1 MRVLTLLVAK
11 DLRRRFRAPL
21 GLLIVLSFPVVFA
34 LLIALSFGS
43 RGERVP
49 KIRLLVENQDEGMA
63 ANVIMSALTSKQMA
77 AYVDVEV
84 VGAEGRGRIEKGE
97 ASALLR
103 IPQGFTQNVL
113 DGKPASLA
121 LVRNPAEGILPE
133 IAEQLTRVLVDVL
146 DAGSH
151 VLREPLQEIRST
163 RQSQTGAVTDEAVI
177 RISLGVKRSLE
188 SGFRYLSPPVIA
200 VDTASLSP
208 QPADEKSRK
217 SGSGTSLIFL
227 VVLPGVSVYALFLV
241 GDQAMRDIITEATAG
256 TLRRQLAGPIG
267 TGTLVLG
274 KALYTI
280 VLALLALL
288 VLSAV
293 GAAVLRRG
301 VDPAGFLL
309 LSFALVLAVTG
320 TAATIYGLARDER
333 RGATIGSIV
342 YLILGFAGGSFVNL
356 EGLPRAV
363 RAAAPASPFYWGTAG
378 YRKLIESSGGLGD
391 VLPNI
396 AILAGL
402 GVFLLALG
410 ALLLHRTLRRGGL
423 A

>member
-1 MRVLTLLVAK
+1 MRVLALLVAK
-11 DLRRRFRAPL
+11 DLKRRFRAPL

-49 KIRLLVENQDEGMA
+49 KIHLLVENQDEGIA
-63 ANVIMSALTSKQMA
+63 ANAIMSALTSKRMA
-77 AYVDVEV
+77 EYVDVEA
-84 VGAEGRGRIEKGE
+84 VGAEGRARIEKGE

-103 IPQGFTQNVL
+103 IPGGFTQDVL

-151 VLREPLQEIRST
+151 VLREPLQEIRFS
-163 RQSQTGAVTDEAVI
+163 RRSPTGPVTDEAVI

-188 SGFRYLSPPVIA
+188 SGARYLSPPVIA

-208 QPADEKSRK
+208 AAEKKSEKS
-217 SGSGTSLIFL
+217 GDGVSLIFL

-274 KALYTI
+274 KALYTA

-309 LSFALVLAVTG
+309 LSLALVLAVTG

-333 RGATIGSIV
+333 RGATIGSIA

-356 EGLPRAV
+356 EGLPRSV
-363 RAAAPASPFYWGTAG
+363 RAISPISPFYWGTAG
-378 YRKLIESSGGLGD
+378 FRKLIESSGGLGD
-391 VLPNI
+391 VLPNV